1 MAKAKTHY
9 ACSACGHESVQW
21 VGKCPG
27 CKSWNTLEAFTVN
40 ASAVVH
46 ERRMPVGIQKVMA
59 RPLTDVEVLDVDRQS
74 SGDLELDRVLGGGIV
89 PGGVVLLGGE
99 PGIGKSTLML
109 QAVLKMSL
117 QLDRVLYVG
126 GEESPEQVRM
136 RAERLGTV
144 PPNLFILPET
154 NVQEI
159 LKELEENRPGAVIVD
174 SVQTLFLPE
183 IESAPGSVSQI
194 RETASALT
202 RFAKQHQIPVFFIG
216 HITKEGSL
224 AGPKVLE
231 HMVDV
236 VLQFEGERHHAYRM
250 LRAIKNRFG
259 TTSELGLYE
268 MQSKGLIAVEH
279 PSNALL
285 GQKVGE
291 DGLSG
296 TAIAAA
302 IEGVRPMLV
311 EVQALVS
318 TAVYGTPQRSGT
330 GFDLRRLNMLLAV
343 LEKRCGFKLAS
354 KDVFLNMA
362 GGLRIQDPALDLAV
376 VSAIL
381 SSALDVPLPWGT
393 VFTGEVGLSGEIR
406 PVPRLGQR
414 VSEASRLG
422 MKRMF
427 HSAHARN
434 IQIPEGSNMEL
445 VAIGQVS
452 DLHGRLF

>member
-1 MAKAKTHY
+1 M
-9 ACSACGHESVQW
+9 
-21 VGKCPG
+21 
-27 CKSWNTLEAFTVN
+27 N
-40 ASAVVH
+40 ASTVVH
-46 ERRMPVGIQKVMA
+46 ERRMPVGMQKVMA
-59 RPLTDVEVLDVDRQS
+59 RPLADVEVLDVDRQS
-74 SGDLELDRVLGGGIV
+74 SGDHELDRVLGGGVV

-109 QAVLKMSL
+109 QAVLQMAVKM
-117 QLDRVLYVG
+117 DRVLYVG

-144 PPNLFILPET
+144 PPNLYILPET
-154 NVQEI
+154 NVQEV

-174 SVQTLFLPE
+174 SVQTL
-183 IESAPGSVSQI
+183 
-194 RETASALT
+194 
-202 RFAKQHQIPVFFIG
+202 FIG

-259 TTSELGLYE
+259 TTAELGLYE
-268 MQSKGLIAVEH
+268 MQGNGLIAVEH
-279 PSNALL
+279 PSHALL
-285 GQKVGE
+285 GQKIGE

-311 EVQALVS
+311 EVQSLVS

-376 VSAIL
+376 VAAIL
-381 SSALDVPLPWGT
+381 SSALDIPLPWGT
-393 VFTGEVGLSGEIR
+393 VFAGEVGLTGEIR

-445 VAIGQVS
+445 VAITQVS
-452 DLHGRLF
+452 DLHGKLF